1 MKICSKCKQEK
12 QVEEFSG
19 KNSQCK
25 KCRNEA
31 IREHQRLPEVKAQ
44 RAKYELK
51 NRDRIR
57 RKARERY
64 QINKEREKNE

>member
-12 QVEEFSG
+12 PIEEF
-19 KNSQCK
+19 KEKQRRCND
-25 KCRNEA
+25 CRKRL
-31 IREHQRLPEVKAQ
+31 IREHQRRPEIKAQ

-64 QINKEREKNE
+64 NKNL

>member
-1 MKICSKCKQEK
+1 MKICSKCKQERPI
-12 QVEEFSG
+12 EEFS
-19 KNSQCK
+19 KKASQCK
-25 KCRNEA
+25 ECRNEA

-57 RKARERY
+57 LRARENYKKR
-64 QINKEREKNE
+64 KELI

>member
-31 IREHQRLPEVKAQ
+31 IREHQRLPEIKAQ

-57 RKARERY
+57 LRARENYKKR
-64 QINKEREKNE
+64 KELI

>member
-1 MKICSKCKQEK
+1 MKICSKCKQERPI
-12 QVEEFSG
+12 EEFS
-19 KNSQCK
+19 KKASQCK

-64 QINKEREKNE
+64 NKNL

>member
-1 MKICSKCKQEK
+1 MKICSKCKQERPI
-12 QVEEFSG
+12 EEFS
-19 KNSQCK
+19 KKASQCK
-25 KCRNEA
+25 ECRNEA

-57 RKARERY
+57 LRARERY
-64 QINKEREKNE
+64 NKNL